1 MQLRSCSNPV
11 PASSLF
17 ECDEQDC
24 DGLSDTSSV
33 LGDGSSDDDDYSS
46 SSSSG
51 DDDDSALDA
60 PEPADEDDAI
70 VAQWRRK
77 SYSDNTLV
85 LSVLLSMQ
93 SDNIIHV

>member
-1 MQLRSCSNPV
+1 MQLRSRFNTNPIQ
-11 PASSLF
+11 F
-17 ECDEQDC
+17 DEQDS

-33 LGDGSSDDDDYSS
+33 LGDGSSDDDEYSS

-51 DDDDSALDA
+51 DDNDSALDA
-60 PEPADEDDAI
+60 QELADEDDAI

-77 SYSDNTLV
+77 SYSVNTLV

-93 SDNIIHV
+93 SDNTIHV